1 MPIRGSSAA
10 AAMSDSAEA
19 LSDQGGSKPEAEAGD
34 RMSRP
39 PVPHPPLSDTRPSA
53 AEIVA
58 ALVISVP
65 GVAIAT
71 LVARWPLQPA

>member
-1 MPIRGSSAA
+1 
-10 AAMSDSAEA
+10 
-19 LSDQGGSKPEAEAGD
+19 
-34 RMSRP
+34 MSRP

-53 AEIVA
+53 AAIVA